1 MRGLLVQAVEPR
13 AHRLPGTVTAGA
25 GARRAG
31 CANVFVLHCSLQA
44 ATGKV
49 FVHAREQGN
58 SRNVQCLGLLLR
70 KYIPEPAP
78 ARPAWQ
84 GLPKQAEA
92 LDEMFAEYITQP
104 LLASA
109 VPGQVGALHA
119 FAGCYLTIYC

>member
-1 MRGLLVQAVEPR
+1 VRSLLVRAAAPR
-13 AHRLPGTVTAGA
+13 AHRLPGTVTTGA

-31 CANVFVLHCSLQA
+31 CANIFVLHCSLQA

-70 KYIPEPAP
+70 KYIPEPAL
-78 ARPAWQ
+78 ARPTWR
-84 GLPKQAEA
+84 GLPEQAEA
-92 LDEMFAEYITQP
+92 LGEMFAEYVARP

-109 VPGQVGALHA
+109 VPGPVGALQV
-119 FAGCYLTIYC
+119 FTGRYLTSVY